1 MDSFSWIAIYIPL
14 LLILFTAYRQ
24 KKHMRLTNTRKRK
37 RGHTMTNE
45 LLRSYLSKHCKISTG
60 SMDNS
65 ITGTLKELN
74 DNWLEVQTNKGIEL
88 VNIDYIQKIK
98 ILG

>member
-1 MDSFSWIAIYIPL
+1 
-14 LLILFTAYRQ
+14 
-24 KKHMRLTNTRKRK
+24 
-37 RGHTMTNE
+37 
-45 LLRSYLSKHCKISTG
+45 
-60 SMDNS
+60 MDNS